1 MINRRQF
8 GSMLACAPLIGIGSR
23 VGAAIGPTGTPVP
36 VKLAPDVE
44 LPASIFAAYALNRK
58 VGRANLITE
67 SFLVHAIELSRRRA
81 QIGHERK
88 VLAPAL
94 ALWIEGLAVAAANA
108 TSSDLVRDFIAVL
121 LALSKG
127 VPPPA
132 DRPKAIAEVAAIKAA
147 DAIGASAVTAL
158 PLDFT
163 QFKVRGHYAGDVALE
178 RYFQSYRYAAALA
191 FLLVPAKATGVSV
204 QRARLLG
211 DAAVALSRLATSPAV
226 RPLTERLFGLIE
238 QSFGAAEDFGPLDLP
253 AAIADPAV
261 RDHWIANA
269 AVLGRVPSV
278 VDVLYDSRK
287 LRGKDPS
294 AIAISWRLLPGRR
307 LADVAALQ
315 RLTYPSTGVWQGT
328 SAELPFD
335 AGQIGPRT
343 AKAYVTLDDIFA
355 LTSAT
360 SGDVPPF
367 DGLQN
372 ALIAQRAAL
381 LHPTDASAPVV
392 RLLRAGNSEAQPGAF
407 RQQALAAAYV
417 HYRHG
422 MALVAKQSYAPA
434 DKSFRLPQPRAGAV
448 LASTPDFI
456 RTLASYVNAQSR
468 RFDDPAWRDWL
479 AVLDHLEDIAYVQ
492 ARGQIGDMKSD
503 NMLNDLDLRLRELVD
518 PDHDHPI
525 VTDIHSAPA
534 EGKVVEIG
542 LGSPVAVAAG
552 NAVGAILPVCQFKH
566 PMADR
571 MSDDQWATA
580 LTTQPLNAFLWKPL

>member
-1 MINRRQF
+1 MVNRRQL
-8 GSMLACAPLIGIGSR
+8 GSMLAFAPLIGISSR
-23 VGAAIGPTGTPVP
+23 VAASLGYTSTPVP
-36 VKLAPDVE
+36 VKLAPGVA
-44 LPASIFAAYALNRK
+44 LPSSIFAAYALNRK
-58 VGRANLITE
+58 VGRPNLITE

-81 QIGHERK
+81 QIGHERN
-88 VLAPAL
+88 VLAPAF
-94 ALWIEGLAVAAANA
+94 ALWIEGLTAAAA
-108 TSSDLVRDFIAVL
+108 TAAAPDLVRDFTAVL

-127 VPPPA
+127 EVPPA
-132 DRPKAIAEVAAIKAA
+132 DRPKAAAEVAAIKNANG
-147 DAIGASAVTAL
+147 IGASAITAL

-178 RYFQSYRYAAALA
+178 RYFQSYRYASALS

-211 DAAVALSRLATSPAV
+211 EAAVALSHLANAPTL

-238 QSFGAAEDFGPLDLP
+238 QSFGMAEDFGPLDLP
-253 AAIADPAV
+253 AAIADAAV
-261 RDHWIANA
+261 RDHWISNA
-269 AVLGRVPSV
+269 AALGRVPSV
-278 VDVLYDSRK
+278 IDVLYDSRK
-287 LRGKDPS
+287 LRGQDPG

-335 AGQIGPRT
+335 AGQIGSKT
-343 AKAYVTLDDIFA
+343 AKTYVTLDDIFA

-360 SGDVPPF
+360 SGDAPPF

-372 ALIAQRAAL
+372 ALIGQRAAL

-392 RLLRAGNSEAQPGAF
+392 RLLRAGNSEAQPVAF
-407 RQQALAAAYV
+407 REQALAAAYV

-434 DKSFRLPQPRAGAV
+434 DKSFQIPQPREGAV

-456 RTLASYVNAQSR
+456 RTLESYVNAQSR
-468 RFDDPAWRDWL
+468 RFDDPAWREWL
-479 AVLDHLEDIAYVQ
+479 TVLDHLEDIAYAQ
-492 ARGQIGDMKSD
+492 ARGQIGGAKSD
-503 NMLNDLDLRLRELVD
+503 DALNNLDLRVRELVD

-542 LGSPVAVAAG
+542 LGRPVAVAARG
-552 NAVGAILPVCQFKH
+552 AIGAILPVCQFKH

-571 MSDDQWATA
+571 MSDEQWASA
-580 LTTQPLNAFLWKPL
+580 LITQPLNAFLWKPL